1 MAAALLSST
10 YVRTNQQAR
19 LKAQQ
24 TEDIAILTSLSVM
37 HLVVF
42 SIIAVGLRF
51 TDTER
56 REYNLP
62 DPKFICFLSSAACSH
77 PRVLC
82 FKYNPMLDL

>member
-1 MAAALLSST
+1 MVLQRMKDPVKKVTMIELSTSKMAAALLSST

-62 DPKFICFLSSAACSH
+62 DPKFSCL
-77 PRVLC
+77 
-82 FKYNPMLDL
+82 